1 MINQKQSSTRY
12 SLITLL
18 IVISA
23 SANALERPQTMDDM
37 WKIIQAQQK
46 QIDDMKA
53 AMATASTSAKT
64 NTNPNTAIV
73 ATTTPKADV
82 TNGAQQSVENNVNP
96 NSTVSTDAKASTSSV
111 KNLERK
117 TNILSQEVEKLRTN
131 LAIPEEKQLK
141 SAYGMGPAASKVYQV
156 GKGLSIGGYGEG
168 FYQDVVGNK
177 GQMNSDGTLK
187 NSSNADLERMVVYV
201 GYKFNDK
208 MLFNSELEFEHA
220 SSGQGSESKGEVSAE
235 FASLDFFFN
244 PMVNA
249 RAGLVLMP
257 IGTTNRMHEPLFY
270 FGNHRPVVEQLII
283 PTTWTE
289 MGAGIFGS
297 ITPNLSYT
305 TYVVNGL
312 DAKSFTSN
320 GINEGIGGGSRAKA
334 QSFGYIGQMNYDPD
348 ALPGV
353 TVGGSAYVGNA
364 GQDQVFNGQ
373 KPNVLTQLY
382 EGHVQW
388 KYRGFEFRTLGSWGL
403 INNAGILSQAAG
415 AIPIT
420 GQGVIGSQNYG
431 WYSEVGY
438 DVLPLIIK
446 DTPQYLAPFFRFEK
460 LNTIAKA
467 PTGFSAD
474 PTKDWQIFQFGL
486 QYKPHPQVVLKADY
500 RNFVAKQGIQPDDF
514 NLGFGFIF

>member
-1 MINQKQSSTRY
+1 MINQKQSTTRY

-18 IVISA
+18 MAVSA
-23 SANALERPQTMDDM
+23 SAGALEKPQTMDDM

-53 AMATASTSAKT
+53 AMATASTSVKT
-64 NTNPNTAIV
+64 NINTTAIV

-82 TNGAQQSVENNVNP
+82 TNGTQQSAENVNQNTTP
-96 NSTVSTDAKASTSSV
+96 STTSV

-168 FYQDVVGNK
+168 FYQDVVGDK
-177 GQMNSDGTLK
+177 GEARST
-187 NSSNADLERMVVYV
+187 ADLERMVVYV
-201 GYKFNDK
+201 GYKFSDK
-208 MLFNSELEFEHA
+208 LLFNSELEFEHA
-220 SSGQGSESKGEVSAE
+220 TTGEGSEAKGEVSAE

-244 PMVNA
+244 PMINA
-249 RAGLVLMP
+249 RAGLLLMP
-257 IGTTNRMHEPLFY
+257 MGITNRMHEPLFY
-270 FGNHRPVVEQLII
+270 FGNHRPVVEQTII
-283 PTTWTE
+283 PTTWRE

-297 ITPNLSYT
+297 ITPNWTYT

-312 DAKSFTSN
+312 DAKGFTSN
-320 GINEGIGGGSRAKA
+320 GIYEGKGGGSNSKA
-334 QSFGYIGQMNYDPD
+334 QSFGYVAQMNYDPQ

-353 TVGGSAYVGNA
+353 TVGGSGYVGNA
-364 GQDQVFNGQ
+364 GQDQEFNGQ

>member
-1 MINQKQSSTRY
+1 MINQEKSSIKY
-12 SLITLL
+12 SLIALL
-18 IVISA
+18 MVSSA
-23 SANALERPQTMDDM
+23 SASALDRPQSMDDM

-46 QIDDMKA
+46 QIDEMKA
-53 AMATASTSAKT
+53 SMAASAETAATKVIT
-64 NTNPNTAIV
+64 NTTSTPV
-73 ATTTPKADV
+73 VFSTTPKVDV
-82 TNGAQQSVENNVNP
+82 TNTTQQTVENNVSSNTNP
-96 NSTVSTDAKASTSSV
+96 SADNKVSTTSV

-168 FYQDVVGNK
+168 FYQDVVGDK
-177 GQMNSDGTLK
+177 GAARST
-187 NSSNADLERMVVYV
+187 ADLERMVLYV
-201 GYKFNDK
+201 GYKFSDK
-208 MLFNSELEFEHA
+208 ILFNSELEFEHA
-220 SSGQGSESKGEVSAE
+220 TTGEGAEAKGEVSAE

-244 PMVNA
+244 PMINA

-257 IGTTNRMHEPLFY
+257 MGMTNRMHEPLFY
-270 FGNHRPVVEQLII
+270 FGNHRPVVEQTII
-283 PTTWTE
+283 PTTWRE

-297 ITPNLSYT
+297 ITPNLCYT

-312 DAKSFTSN
+312 DAKGFTSN
-320 GINEGIGGGSRAKA
+320 GIYEGKGGGSNAKA
-334 QSFGYIGQMNYDPD
+334 QSFGYVAQMNYDPD

-364 GQDQVFNGQ
+364 GQDQVFNGL

-388 KYRGFEFRTLGSWGL
+388 KYRGLEFRTLGSWGL
-403 INNAGILSQAAG
+403 INDAAILSAASVANG
-415 AIPIT
+415 GT
-420 GQGVIGSQNYG
+420 VIGSQNYG

-467 PTGFSAD
+467 PTGFSTD

-486 QYKPHPQVVLKADY
+486 QYKPLPQVVLKADY
-500 RNFVAKQGIQPDDF
+500 RNFVAKQGSQPDDF